1 MRFMFIL
8 FGLLFFSQ
16 PSFSAPSQPTGG
28 YFCSNSTIGKSIK
41 KDASTVLIGQVYS
54 FFKVAKIAIYIFCLA
69 WGIFEL
75 TKSIF
80 GSSKEIRWKQFMTIF
95 MVFIITLFSSILL
108 RIFSGEK
115 VVSASYS
122 YYDVRRPGVSLDRC
136 SRSDRGATFIP
147 FRYIREK
154 K

>member
-1 MRFMFIL
+1 MRLFFIL
-8 FGLLFFSQ
+8 FGLISFSN
-16 PSFSAPSQPTGG
+16 PIFSAPYQPTGA
-28 YFCSNSTIGKSIK
+28 YFCSGHTIGKSVQ
-41 KDASTVLIGQVYS
+41 KDASAVLIGQVYS
-54 FFKVAKIAIYIFCLA
+54 FFKLAKTAIYIFCLA

-80 GSSKEIRWKQFMTIF
+80 GSAREIRWKQFMTIF
-95 MVFIITLFSSILL
+95 VVFIITLFTSILL

-115 VVSASYS
+115 VVSSSYS
-122 YYDVRRPGVSLDRC
+122 YYDVRRPGLSLEKC

-147 FRYIREK
+147 LRYVREK